1 VRTAPPADRL
11 TRAAPTPLHHEKRA
25 PSGAPNP
32 GRAVSNKCQKD
43 FPNSGSWTPA
53 RPATRKRTRVCPASS
68 LSKTHPRPKASPIP
82 APCQLPCGE
91 YVALGNRHRQRRRG
105 ADRVGRRDA
114 ERLKGVY
121 QIGG

>member
-43 FPNSGSWTPA
+43 FPNSGSSDA
-53 RPATRKRTRVCPASS
+53 R
-68 LSKTHPRPKASPIP
+68 
-82 APCQLPCGE
+82 APCYTETDSRLPGIFPVKNPSPPQSLANSGALPIAVRRVRGPSGSLLGHRAEGE
-91 YVALGNRHRQRRRG
+91 SGLSESV
-105 ADRVGRRDA
+105 D
-114 ERLKGVY
+114 
-121 QIGG
+121 